1 MWITAVHTVRV
12 GYSSIYRG
20 SGVNRL
26 LSEAQLSAEEARLS
40 QACPQHRLCCF
51 LDPPMMGPH
60 SFVTADIKSRC
71 LQCGQGWAM
80 SCQDYQQLG
89 VSFLQTL
96 NALGGG
102 GGTQVQK
109 DLLHLKTP

>member
-1 MWITAVHTVRV
+1 MWITAVHTVHV
-12 GYSSIYRG
+12 GYSSAYRG

-40 QACPQHRLCCF
+40 QVCPQHRPCCF
-51 LDPPMMGPH
+51 LGPPMMVSH
-60 SFVTADIKSRC
+60 SFVTANIKPQC
-71 LQCGQGWAM
+71 PQCGQGWAM
-80 SCQDYQQLG
+80 SCHDYQQLG

-109 DLLHLKTP
+109 DLLHFKTP